1 MKIAALI
8 FTVAGLVSAGGC
20 TNPTST
26 IAVADAGKKEKP
38 MAPATKAEL
47 AQWQHA
53 TFAGGCFWCEEAVF
67 ESIKGVKEVVSGYS
81 GGHTENPTYEE
92 SGTGRT
98 GHAEAIEI
106 YFDSTVVSFS
116 SLVKVF
122 MASIDPYQVNGQ
134 GPDRG
139 SQYRTIIFYRNPAEK
154 AVAEKALAD
163 PRLTGQGKVAV
174 ELKAFEKFWVG
185 EDYHQDYV
193 PQHPE
198 NPYVQHESIPR
209 LKRTQAKVM
218 DLVDPAKVA
227 Q

>member
-8 FTVAGLVSAGGC
+8 FAVAGLVSAGGC

-26 IAVADAGKKEKP
+26 TAVADAGKKEKP

-67 ESIKGVKEVVSGYS
+67 ESIKGVKEVISGYS

-116 SLVKVF
+116 SLVKV
-122 MASIDPYQVNGQ
+122 YHGL
-134 GPDRG
+134 DRSVSG
-139 SQYRTIIFYRNPAEK
+139 KWSRTRPWF
-154 AVAEKALAD
+154 AVPLHHF
-163 PRLTGQGKVAV
+163 L
-174 ELKAFEKFWVG
+174 
-185 EDYHQDYV
+185 
-193 PQHPE
+193 PQSCRKSCSP
-198 NPYVQHESIPR
+198 
-209 LKRTQAKVM
+209 KRPSRIRA
-218 DLVDPAKVA
+218 
-227 Q
+227 